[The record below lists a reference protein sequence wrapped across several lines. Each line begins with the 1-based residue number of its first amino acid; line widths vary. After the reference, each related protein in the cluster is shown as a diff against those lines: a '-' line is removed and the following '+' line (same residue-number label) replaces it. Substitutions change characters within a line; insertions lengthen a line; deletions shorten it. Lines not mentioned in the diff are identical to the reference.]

1 MAIAMGET
9 LMEHQQGPK
18 PDLPVTVRRA
28 RSADPLLAKGTG
40 ENPPIPRDARGLCE
54 DEAAQIVHD
63 LRDPLAT
70 ITLDAYLLDR
80 QLANGDPS
88 DGKRLV
94 ARIIR
99 NVEFLDR
106 IVQDLLDSCAARG
119 DHLELSRRP
128 TELCALAL
136 RVIDRV
142 VPTRDSGRVSLD
154 APIPIT
160 IAIDGLRIER
170 VIANLVGN
178 ALKYAPPGSR
188 IVVRLEAAAR
198 SARISVTDNGPGI
211 APADLAHVFDRYRR
225 GSRAHG
231 SRGWGLGLY
240 ASKAIVEAHGG
251 TINVESVLGEGSRFY
266 FDLPTISI

>member
-1 MAIAMGET
+1 
-9 LMEHQQGPK
+9 MEHQQGPK
-18 PDLPVTVRRA
+18 LDLPVTVRMA
-28 RSADPLLAKGTG
+28 RSSEPRLAKGTG
-40 ENPPIPRDARGLCE
+40 EELPLPRDARGLYE

-63 LRDPLAT
+63 LRDPLST

-80 QLANGDPS
+80 KLANGDPS

-106 IVQDLLDSCAARG
+106 IVQDLLDSCAARA

-128 TELCALAL
+128 TELRALVE

-142 VPTRDSGRVSLD
+142 VPTRDNGRVSLD
-154 APIPIT
+154 APSPIT

-170 VIANLVGN
+170 VVANLVGN
-178 ALKYAPPGSR
+178 ALKYAPPGSW
-188 IVVRLEAAAR
+188 IVVRLEAAAL
-198 SARISVTDNGPGI
+198 SARISVIDNGPGI

-231 SRGWGLGLY
+231 IGGWGLGLY

-251 TINVESVLGEGSRFY
+251 TIDVESVPGEGSQFY
-266 FDLPTISI
+266 FELPTISI